1 MMSGPPERGFTLV
14 EMMVALSLFA
24 GIATMGVALL
34 RSSVDTQA
42 AVQNH
47 LADMGGFNR
56 LRAVMAHDLGQ
67 ALPRS
72 TRDEAGAE
80 VPAFIGGD
88 TDFWLVHGGAN
99 GLGGQHRPD
108 AQRVRY
114 AFEDAVW
121 SRASQPMLDGAA
133 MGPGDALARKVTG
146 VALRY
151 RDAAG
156 LWHRSWPTQDGVDLP
171 SAVEVV
177 ITRQHSAP
185 LKMLFRLA
193 PMPIP
198 ERRRMEDSVP

>member
-1 MMSGPPERGFTLV
+1 MRIGRSERGFTLV

-24 GIATMGVALL
+24 AIATMGLALL

-47 LADMGGFNR
+47 LADMGSFNR

-67 ALPRS
+67 ALPRL

-88 TDFWLVHGGAN
+88 ADFSFVHGGAH

-114 AFEDAVW
+114 AFEQAVW
-121 SRASQPMLDGAA
+121 SRASQVMLDGAA
-133 MGPGDALARKVTG
+133 MGPGDPLARKVES

-156 LWHRSWPTQDGVDLP
+156 LWHRNWPTQDGADLP

-177 ITRQHSAP
+177 IIGHQNAP

-198 ERRRMEDSVP
+198 ERRRIEGDAS